1 MAMRGTC
8 LISHCAVLI
17 QAANRQAQAQLEG
30 FAPAQLPLLL
40 CALAALGQEPGAAL
54 VNAVGEALAHQE
66 LQVGPWCCTVDFAV
80 HLQLWRTGPS
90 CVVQAEHISKVQGEV
105 FTT

>member
-1 MAMRGTC
+1 MYASP
-8 LISHCAVLI
+8 L
-17 QAANRQAQAQLEG
+17 QAANKQAQAQLAG

-66 LQVGPWCCTVDFAV
+66 LQVGPRCHTACFAI
-80 HLQLWRTGPS
+80 HLQ
-90 CVVQAEHISKVQGEV
+90 
-105 FTT
+105 F